1 MRHITYDRTLVYD
14 YAALWAFSRNPLYYS
29 FSIFGGDDT
38 SFASQCIF
46 AGCGVMN
53 FAPDGWYY
61 TSLNDRSPSW
71 SGAEFLAAFL
81 TSNTFAGPYAECAS
95 PSEMKCGDIIQL
107 SQDSIT
113 FTQTLIVTRSSHRGS
128 KSSILTASHSPDA
141 FNRPLSTYSYK
152 SLRCLKIIGA
162 RA

>member
-1 MRHITYDRTLVYD
+1 MRHISYDRTLVYD
-14 YAALWAFSRNPLYYS
+14 YASLWAFSRNPLYYS
-29 FSIFGGDDT
+29 FNRLGGDDT

-81 TSNTFAGPYAECAS
+81 TSNTFSGPYAEYTS
-95 PSEMKCGDIIQL
+95 PSEIQCGDIIQI
-107 SQDSIT
+107 SHDSIT
-113 FTQTLIVTRSSHRGS
+113 FTQTLIVTRSSPRGF
-128 KSSILTASHSPDA
+128 KNSILTASHSPDA
-141 FNRPLSTYSYK
+141 FNRPLSTYPYK
-152 SLRCLKIIGA
+152 SLRFLHITGV
-162 RA
+162 RG